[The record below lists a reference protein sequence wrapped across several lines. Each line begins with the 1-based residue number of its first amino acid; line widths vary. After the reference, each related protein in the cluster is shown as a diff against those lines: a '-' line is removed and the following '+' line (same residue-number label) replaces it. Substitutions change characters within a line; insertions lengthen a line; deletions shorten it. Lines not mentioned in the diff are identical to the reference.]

1 MPILRSISFASIV
14 ALAITACGQDAGS
27 RAPLGSERAATP
39 PADSAVAAPARAMP
53 ADSVRDPHALPA
65 NRLRLKIVEDSAVRN
80 RS

>member
-1 MPILRSISFASIV
+1 MRVLRSISFASIV
-14 ALAITACGQDAGS
+14 ALAIAACGQDAGS

-39 PADSAVAAPARAMP
+39 PGDSAVAAPAMP